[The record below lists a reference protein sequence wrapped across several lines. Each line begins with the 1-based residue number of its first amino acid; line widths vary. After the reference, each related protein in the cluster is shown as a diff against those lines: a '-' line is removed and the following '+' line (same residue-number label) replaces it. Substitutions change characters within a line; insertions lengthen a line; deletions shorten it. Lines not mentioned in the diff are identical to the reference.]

1 MKKRNL
7 GRVLSVCISLMV
19 CIMSLCEHAYAA
31 KIVELN
37 STSVFL
43 KQETGRTCTLSA
55 TLMMFR
61 RGALINGDE
70 NWNSFT
76 EGNYRSKW
84 WGNGGMVW
92 YPKSGDMSGATYSIA
107 KDLKISTDL
116 AARKKY
122 FIKELERHRE
132 GIVIYYYY
140 NSNNCHA
147 ILLTDYDAKTDTFYC
162 ADPANNVAQ
171 GRIALS
177 KSSLYKYISR
187 TGRADAS
194 LSKQENII
202 SQVTQIWRI
211 NSGINYCS
219 HPQYA
224 FGECTKCHQPYPGL
238 DSKDYSVAGIYRA
251 TEPTVYMKSMPYSD
265 KTNKT
270 SKTRGDGIGKGTE
283 LRVLYAVKNQYQN
296 IWYYAETYGG
306 TAGYV
311 YSGDVA
317 YVRKLPVTIQ
327 FSNNITQPQSFTQ
340 RASYTQ
346 NLTSGAVTAKDG
358 NIRSV
363 QAFFFP
369 ASGSVS
375 DKSCWDRERTDVIPV
390 GKASYNINS
399 SSKINLQ
406 LTFGNLKA
414 GTYQYGIEA
423 IDSNGE
429 AWYWAS
435 RTFTVSPVSQP
446 TVKNCDLRFGQA
458 VAVDGGIRATI
469 SSSTPGAKVTVTP
482 AERII
487 QNSGSSVTVELRYS
501 QTVSASASA
510 SGYQTVR
517 GSQTYNVGSCA
528 EPDFYLN
535 ETPEGTTVTLTCSTG
550 GASIYY
556 SLDGV
561 TFSPYASP
569 LTLTSTQTVYAYAQK
584 AGCTTSETRE
594 QLVSVTAPAA
604 PVLTAGGLGSDV
616 PVGTV
621 LAVSWPEI
629 RNAADYEVTVSVNGV
644 ETTQTVTQPQA
655 SVTADAAG
663 IYEFQVRARNAA
675 GFGDSSQLL
684 RITAHEP
691 STVRFVNYDG
701 ALLTEQS
708 VPWGGAATAP
718 SVPQRRGY
726 TFAGWDRSF
735 RQVTGDLTVTA
746 QYEIKTYTVR
756 FFDYDGETMVHTQK
770 IRFGSGIDSASACAY
785 LSEKE
790 GFVFTGWRVVSADAE
805 SQMDVECVDSD
816 FSLVAVRQWEKA
828 DLPVIISGVSALRN
842 ENATAYEVQYD
853 ITTAPRA
860 QLGGDTVGVK
870 VIAVLKSEQTG
881 EDGEPVRKV
890 LALAVD
896 SVALGEDEQHLT
908 GKSITIALGNRG
920 EYTRADV
927 VELYALAL
935 DGADRTGGALSEV
948 ASAVPKITV
957 SWSGWSDTAPEGV
970 AEDSIRTRTVYR
982 YRDNSKQTMFTTSC
996 KVPFTQMSGWTYED
1010 STSYWG
1016 SSFTSDSQLETN
1028 DAVQLVKEE
1037 TVVVSQA
1044 YTQYRY
1050 GRWTNG
1056 TNNSYC
1062 PTSGKKNYGGSWR
1075 IENSAWSTSR
1085 YQVCGKDFYCSNKS
1099 HNHRYVAYTDNYG
1112 HNWHPYSSNGVYSK
1126 AGRWFWEESR
1136 TVAAVTRPRYTY
1148 QYKYYTNNFYKWVE
1162 GNWSEWSAEPVTAVA
1177 DSRDV
1182 ETKLQYSYITN
1193 DITQLPD
1200 DSGRAYTVTG
1210 ALPLSGDLEGK
1221 LATVMVYK
1229 TRNTDPTESQLEYVD
1244 QVTLDHNGAFALT
1257 LKNKEDP
1264 SEYTGDYTVTLAVQ
1278 GGGNLI
1284 NVAQIRYDADYTV
1297 VFSDGE
1303 GTELSRQ
1310 TVSRGK
1316 DAEAPQ
1322 PPEKKGYRFVK
1333 WDSRLT
1339 DVQSNLEVIPVW
1351 MPETWSVVFVD
1362 HVNQTVELKTGLETG
1377 SVLSFPQT
1385 AEAEGYTFNGWQ
1397 VRRGDSS
1404 TLETDGAITVDAN
1417 LIAVA
1422 DWTRQTYTVTFVDAG
1437 GNTVSTQNVPY
1448 GASAVPPESIPVEE
1462 GKVFVGWSGST
1473 SWWAVTGDL
1482 CVSPIVA
1489 YQATTAAPASNIDG
1503 YASGT
1508 SQLLILTAED
1518 GAKIYYT
1525 LDGSDPTLPE
1535 GSGDQFGSK
1544 DGNLYEYTDPIEM
1557 TEDTTVKV
1565 IAVADGKNESEII
1578 EIDFVYQET
1587 AEAELPGQVIGLKTV
1602 NVIAQPSKTVTLQV
1616 DLQNNPGLL
1625 SYQFVL
1631 QADPAVFGVPC
1642 DENGEMLLAQA
1653 LNGGGSLFAAPYDP
1667 ELGGWL
1673 VFWYST
1679 ETYRDNGPL
1688 LTLTLKTLDGAETG
1702 TYPVTLGFIAENTV
1716 TEEDVLAELDTGS
1729 LLLSM
1734 SGGTLLGDVSGDGK
1748 VTAVDVI
1755 RIAKYVLDDATFSA
1769 SQLAAADVTG
1779 DGKVTAADVIR
1790 LARYLVGL
1798 AELGSV

>member
-1 MKKRNL
+1 MKKGMRGVSLLLVLMLLLGMFPAMSIEVEAADKIITNEQIEKAIEQAEYLKKTQYNQKAGYWTGYCAAFVWNAYNKGAKIGNRSYSDARVMGDALIQHTDGNPPRGAFVFWADKKNPGSSYGHVGLSLGNGTVIHAYGGKYPICVTAISTVNKSHYTYRGWGAPIAGYTLATDKINTCTHKNIQYGVCPDCKYTYNL
-7 GRVLSVCISLMV
+7 DGTKNVQDSGVYKVTKGTSGTSLYLKDTPYSNAPNGRKVVQVGGTLSVL
-19 CIMSLCEHAYAA
+19 
-31 KIVELN
+31 
-37 STSVFL
+37 
-43 KQETGRTCTLSA
+43 
-55 TLMMFR
+55 
-61 RGALINGDE
+61 
-70 NWNSFT
+70 
-76 EGNYRSKW
+76 
-84 WGNGGMVW
+84 
-92 YPKSGDMSGATYSIA
+92 
-107 KDLKISTDL
+107 
-116 AARKKY
+116 
-122 FIKELERHRE
+122 
-132 GIVIYYYY
+132 
-140 NSNNCHA
+140 
-147 ILLTDYDAKTDTFYC
+147 
-162 ADPANNVAQ
+162 
-171 GRIALS
+171 
-177 KSSLYKYISR
+177 
-187 TGRADAS
+187 
-194 LSKQENII
+194 
-202 SQVTQIWRI
+202 
-211 NSGINYCS
+211 
-219 HPQYA
+219 
-224 FGECTKCHQPYPGL
+224 
-238 DSKDYSVAGIYRA
+238 YSV
-251 TEPTVYMKSMPYSD
+251 
-265 KTNKT
+265 TNYNKE
-270 SKTRGDGIGKGTE
+270 K
-283 LRVLYAVKNQYQN
+283 
-296 IWYYAETYGG
+296 WYYAEY
-306 TAGYV
+306 TAAQVRCQGYIP
-311 YSGDVA
+311 SGNVQ
-317 YVRKLPVTIQ
+317 RIGSLPVTIR
-327 FSNNITQPQSFTQ
+327 FSDNITQPQSFTQ
-340 RASYTQ
+340 RASYKQ
-346 NLTSGAVTAKDG
+346 NLTSGAVTADNGK
-358 NIRSV
+358 IRSV
-363 QAFFFP
+363 QAFFFR
-369 ASGSVS
+369 AGGSVS

-390 GKASYNINS
+390 DKNLYTINS
-399 SSKINLQ
+399 SSKLNLQ

-414 GTYQYGIEA
+414 GSYQYGIEA

-446 TVKNCDLRFGQA
+446 TVKNCDLQFGQA

-675 GFGDSSQLL
+675 GFGDSSQRL

-881 EDGEPVRKV
+881 EDGELVRKV

-996 KVPFTQMSGWTYED
+996 KVPFTQMSGWTYEG

-1028 DAVQLVKEE
+1028 DAVRLVQEE

-1062 PTSGKKNYGGSWR
+1062 PTSGKNNYGGRWR

-1099 HNHRYVAYTDNYG
+1099 HDHRYVAYTDNYG

-1193 DITQLPD
+1193 DISQLPD
-1200 DSGRAYTVTG
+1200 DSGQAYTVTG

-1244 QVTLDHNGAFALT
+1244 QVTLDRNGAFALT

-1303 GTELSRQ
+1303 GTVLSRQ
-1310 TVSRGK
+1310 TVSRGE

-1322 PPEKKGYRFVK
+1322 PPEKEGYRFVK

-1339 DVQSNLEVIPVW
+1339 DVQSNMEVVPVW
-1351 MPETWSVVFVD
+1351 TPETWSVVFVD

-1377 SVLSFPQT
+1377 SVLTFPQT

-1437 GNTVSTQNVPY
+1437 GNTVSTQTVPY

-1489 YQATTAAPASNIDG
+1489 YQATTAAPVSNIDG

-1544 DGNLYEYTDPIEM
+1544 NGNLYEYTDPIEM

-1642 DENGEMLLAQA
+1642 GENGEMLLAQA